1 MDHKK
6 YQSWGFTAH
15 YPNAQLWE
23 LRTRY
28 NFEFNTHHLIAKTL
42 VGANY
47 RYEDLTLKHAF
58 LVLILAASFGS
69 LGGCATVE
77 GAGKDIQS
85 AGEAIEEGAEEA
97 SN

>member
-1 MDHKK
+1 M
-6 YQSWGFTAH
+6 
-15 YPNAQLWE
+15 
-23 LRTRY
+23 
-28 NFEFNTHHLIAKTL
+28 TL
-42 VGANY
+42 STPQKN
-47 RYEDLTLKHAF
+47 ETKEMQMEMLNSKTLKHTF
-58 LVLILAASFGS
+58 LVLILAASFGT

>member
-1 MDHKK
+1 M
-6 YQSWGFTAH
+6 
-15 YPNAQLWE
+15 
-23 LRTRY
+23 
-28 NFEFNTHHLIAKTL
+28 TL
-42 VGANY
+42 STPQKN
-47 RYEDLTLKHAF
+47 ETKEMQMEMLNSKTLKHAF
-58 LVLILAASFGS
+58 LVLILAASFGT